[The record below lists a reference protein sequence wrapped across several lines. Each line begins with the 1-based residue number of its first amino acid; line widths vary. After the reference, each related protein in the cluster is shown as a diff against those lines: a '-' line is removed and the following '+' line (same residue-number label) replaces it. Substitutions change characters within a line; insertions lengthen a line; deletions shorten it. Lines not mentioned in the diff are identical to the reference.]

1 MSSYFA
7 NDLRGGVDMGKNLK
21 GQEIGKG
28 IRQRENGLYDARANI
43 NGVDIHLSNKNLATL
58 KKEFNERKQE
68 IKRGNIFI
76 NNKYTLNQ
84 WFETWFKVYKI
95 VQIKSTSIFTVK
107 SKYNRIFGKY
117 IGDKDIKA
125 LTNIEIQNCIT
136 QYINAGLNINELRS
150 GFNNLEECLDS
161 AVYNKL
167 IKSNPCNALI
177 IPKNNQHEQESEAFE
192 FDDDYKYLTS
202 KEEKLFLNTAIN
214 NWYYELFYTLLNTG
228 MRVSEV
234 CGLKWEDI
242 NFTNKYI
249 KVQRQLITQYY
260 SGKHICFT
268 VPKTKAGF
276 RKIPFIGN
284 MEQIL
289 KNQKIKISE
298 RKLYLG
304 EKWRSKDECYNGLV
318 FYSTM
323 GSPVQKETIQQAIIA
338 ITKLINKNDSLSEP
352 FKKIHPHTFRH
363 TFAVKCYENNI
374 DAKITQVLLGH
385 SSITVTMNI
394 YTHLSKM
401 RLNNEIKKLN
411 NTSFTL

>member
-1 MSSYFA
+1 
-7 NDLRGGVDMGKNLK
+7 
-21 GQEIGKG
+21 
-28 IRQRENGLYDARANI
+28 
-43 NGVDIHLSNKNLATL
+43 
-58 KKEFNERKQE
+58 
-68 IKRGNIFI
+68 
-76 NNKYTLNQ
+76 
-84 WFETWFKVYKI
+84 
-95 VQIKSTSIFTVK
+95 
-107 SKYNRIFGKY
+107 
-117 IGDKDIKA
+117 
-125 LTNIEIQNCIT
+125 
-136 QYINAGLNINELRS
+136 
-150 GFNNLEECLDS
+150 
-161 AVYNKL
+161 
-167 IKSNPCNALI
+167 
-177 IPKNNQHEQESEAFE
+177 
-192 FDDDYKYLTS
+192 
-202 KEEKLFLNTAIN
+202 
-214 NWYYELFYTLLNTG
+214 
-228 MRVSEV
+228 
-234 CGLKWEDI
+234 
-242 NFTNKYI
+242 
-249 KVQRQLITQYY
+249 
-260 SGKHICFT
+260 
-268 VPKTKAGF
+268 
-276 RKIPFIGN
+276 

-363 TFAVKCYENNI
+363 TFAVKCYESNI